1 MDKIQSL
8 TGMLDQ
14 YDDGDM
20 SNTSSK
26 LFEVEKIIK
35 NIFLN
40 YKFQEIRTPV
50 LEDAN
55 LFIRSVGDSSDIVNK
70 EIYSF
75 NDRNDKTIAMRPE
88 GTASVIRSVIEKKY
102 FNNHGI
108 EVSYN
113 GHPLVEHI
121 ERFVKEV
128 ANSKEEFYSKY
139 ELDHKKENILLLPGS
154 REQEIE
160 KKLPVM
166 LNACKDLEDQF
177 NIVIGGI
184 NHLEHIYHEIGLES
198 NVTIIYDDTYN
209 ILNNSRVAFV
219 TSGTA
224 TLETAFFNVPQIVCY
239 KSSWISYQIAKTLV
253 KVNYISLVNLIL
265 NKETVK
271 ELIQSDLSVVNLK
284 NNLDY
289 ILNKKSYLETILH
302 DYKHLKKLC
311 QGNNVP
317 KLTAKEMLKTIGG

>member
-88 GTASVIRSVIEKKY
+88 GTASVIRSVIEKK
-102 FNNHGI
+102 I
-108 EVSYN
+108 RSS
-113 GHPLVEHI
+113 
-121 ERFVKEV
+121 
-128 ANSKEEFYSKY
+128 NS
-139 ELDHKKENILLLPGS
+139 
-154 REQEIE
+154 
-160 KKLPVM
+160 
-166 LNACKDLEDQF
+166 
-177 NIVIGGI
+177 
-184 NHLEHIYHEIGLES
+184 
-198 NVTIIYDDTYN
+198 
-209 ILNNSRVAFV
+209 
-219 TSGTA
+219 
-224 TLETAFFNVPQIVCY
+224 
-239 KSSWISYQIAKTLV
+239 
-253 KVNYISLVNLIL
+253 
-265 NKETVK
+265 
-271 ELIQSDLSVVNLK
+271 
-284 NNLDY
+284 
-289 ILNKKSYLETILH
+289 
-302 DYKHLKKLC
+302 
-311 QGNNVP
+311 
-317 KLTAKEMLKTIGG
+317 